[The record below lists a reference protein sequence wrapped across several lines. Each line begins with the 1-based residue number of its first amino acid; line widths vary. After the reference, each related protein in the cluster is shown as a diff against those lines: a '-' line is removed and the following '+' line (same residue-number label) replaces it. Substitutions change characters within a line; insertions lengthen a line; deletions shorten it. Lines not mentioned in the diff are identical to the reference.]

1 MTKEQTEITAK
12 QRAEEILK
20 LRNGKRPMN
29 GINSRFP
36 QLPIRLGFKTH
47 WFNDH
52 KGKVEEALRNGWTF
66 SERPGYTDD
75 KVDLK
80 KNPKARIHIRSG
92 SKEDLSDMFT
102 YAMDIPLEIYNLDR
116 RAKMEVVERKERFIK
131 EGNTEG
137 SGSVKDTNVKV
148 ESSIQSN
155 FKPD

>member
-1 MTKEQTEITAK
+1 MTKEQTQITAK

-20 LRNGKRPMN
+20 LRNGKRPIN

-36 QLPIRLGFKTH
+36 QLPERPGFKTH

-52 KGKVEEALRNGWTF
+52 KGKIEEAIRNGWTF

-75 KVDLK
+75 KVDLI
-80 KNPKARIHIRSG
+80 KNPKARIHIRGG

-102 YAMDIPLEIYNLDR
+102 YAMDIPVEIYNLDR
-116 RAKMEVVERKERFIK
+116 KAKMAVADRKEKFII
-131 EGNTEG
+131 EG
-137 SGSVKDTNVKV
+137 STENAGSVKDTNVSV
-148 ESSIQSN
+148 YSSIQSN

>member
-20 LRNGKRPMN
+20 LRGGRQPMN
-29 GINSRFP
+29 GMNSRFP
-36 QLPIRLGFKTH
+36 QLPVRAGFKTH

-52 KGKVEEALRNGWTF
+52 KGKIEEALHFGWTF
-66 SERPGYTDD
+66 SERPGYTDN
-75 KVDLK
+75 KVDLI

-116 RAKMEVVERKERFIK
+116 KAKTEAIDRKERFIK

-137 SGSVKDTNVKV
+137 SVKDTNVKA
-148 ESSIQSN
+148 ELTIQSN
-155 FKPD
+155 FTPD